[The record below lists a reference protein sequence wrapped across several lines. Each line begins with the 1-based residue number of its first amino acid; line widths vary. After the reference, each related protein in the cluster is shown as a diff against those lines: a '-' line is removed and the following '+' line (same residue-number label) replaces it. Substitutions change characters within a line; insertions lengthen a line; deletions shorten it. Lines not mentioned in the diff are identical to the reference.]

1 MARLFVMHHA
11 TCARKA
17 LHALIEKG
25 APIETVEV
33 ERSFLVTPEYRR
45 MNPDGLVPTLLLDD
59 GGVLV
64 ESTIIMRY
72 IDEAYAGPSLTPA
85 DPLRRA
91 RMNLW
96 MKLIDEKYFPGLGWP
111 TFATF
116 LRQMF
121 GDPLDEARLQAMLDT
136 LTDYVIR
143 VTREDCIR
151 LGLDS
156 GFVTAGLARLREML
170 DRMEASLADHDWLA
184 DDKLTLAD
192 SAMAAIM
199 LRLHEFGLAPAWEGR
214 LPRVT
219 DWWQRLAARP
229 SMRQLIDLADPGL
242 LAELTGSAEEARPY
256 FLTRLR

>member
-1 MARLFVMHHA
+1 MARLYVMHHA

-17 LHALIEKG
+17 LHALLEKG

-33 ERSFLVTPEYRR
+33 ERSYLVTPEYRR
-45 MNPDGLVPTLLLDD
+45 MNPDGVVPTLLLDD
-59 GGVLV
+59 GAVLV
-64 ESTIIMRY
+64 ESTVIMRY
-72 IDEAYAGPSLTPA
+72 IDEAYGGPSLTPA

-116 LRQMF
+116 LKQMF
-121 GDPLDEARLQAMLDT
+121 GDPLDEVRLQAMLDS
-136 LTDYVIR
+136 LTDYIIR

-151 LGLDS
+151 HGLDS
-156 GFVTAGLARLREML
+156 GFVAVGLARLREML
-170 DRMEASLADHDWLA
+170 DRMEASLADHHWLA
-184 DDKLTLAD
+184 DDTLTLAD

-199 LRLHEFGLAPAWEGR
+199 LRLDEFGLAPAWESR

-219 DWWQRLAARP
+219 DWYRRLAARP
-229 SMRQLIDLADPGL
+229 SMQRLVDLADPAL
-242 LAELTGSAEEARPY
+242 LAELTGSVEAARPY
-256 FLTRLR
+256 LLARLS

>member
-17 LHALIEKG
+17 LHALLEKG

-33 ERSFLVTPEYRR
+33 ERAFLVTPEYRA

-59 GGVLV
+59 GAVLV
-64 ESTIIMRY
+64 ESTVIMRY
-72 IDEAYAGPSLTPA
+72 IDEAHDGPSLTPA

-91 RMNLW
+91 GMNLW

-116 LRQMF
+116 LRKMF
-121 GDPLDEARLQAMLDT
+121 GDPLDEERLRAMLAT
-136 LTDYVIR
+136 MTDHIIR

-151 LGLDS
+151 KGLESDY
-156 GFVTAGLARLREML
+156 VPAGLARLREML
-170 DRMEASLADHDWLA
+170 DRMEESLGRHAWLA

-199 LRLHEFGLAPAWEGR
+199 LRLDEFGLAPAWQGR

-219 DWWQRLAARP
+219 DWYKRLAARP
-229 SMRQLIDLADPGL
+229 SMQRLVDLADPAL
-242 LAELTGSAEEARPY
+242 LAQLTGSVDEERPY
-256 FLTRLR
+256 LLARLS

>member
-1 MARLFVMHHA
+1 MACLFVMHHA

-25 APIETVEV
+25 APVETVEV
-33 ERSFLVTPEYRR
+33 DRAYLVTPEYRR

-59 GGVLV
+59 GTVLV

-72 IDEAYAGPSLTPA
+72 LDEAYDGPSLQPT

-96 MKLIDEKYFPGLGWP
+96 LKLIDEKYFVGLGWP

-116 LRQMF
+116 LRKMF
-121 GDPLDEARLQAMLDT
+121 GDPLDEARLQSMLGS
-136 LTDYVIR
+136 LTDHVIR

-151 LGLDS
+151 KGLDS
-156 GFVTAGLARLREML
+156 DFVPAGLARLREML
-170 DRMEASLADHDWLA
+170 ERMEASLADHGWLA
-184 DDKLTLAD
+184 DDRLTLAD

-199 LRLHEFGLAPAWEGR
+199 LRLQEFGLSAAWEGR

-219 DWWQRLAARP
+219 DWWQRLSARP
-229 SMRQLIDLADPGL
+229 SMQQLIDLADPAL
-242 LAELTGSAEEARPY
+242 LAELTGSVDEERPY
-256 FLTRLR
+256 LLAQLS

>member
-33 ERSFLVTPEYRR
+33 DRAYLVTPEYRR

-59 GGVLV
+59 GNVLV

-72 IDEAYAGPSLTPA
+72 LDEAYDGPSLQPA

-91 RMNLW
+91 QMDLW
-96 MKLIDEKYFPGLGWP
+96 MKLIDEKYFVGLGWP

-116 LRQMF
+116 LRKMF
-121 GDPLDEARLQAMLDT
+121 GDPLDEARLQAMLDS
-136 LTDYVIR
+136 LTDHVIR

-151 LGLDS
+151 KGLQSDY
-156 GFVTAGLARLREML
+156 VPAGLARLREML
-170 DRMEASLADHDWLA
+170 DRMETALGRHPWLA
-184 DDKLTLAD
+184 DEKLTLAD
-192 SAMAAIM
+192 SAMSAIM
-199 LRLHEFGLAPAWEGR
+199 LRLHEFGLSPAWEGR

-219 DWWQRLAARP
+219 DWWRRLSARP
-229 SMRQLIDLADPGL
+229 SMQRLIDLADPEL
-242 LAELTGSAEEARPY
+242 LAQLTGSVDEERPY
-256 FLTRLR
+256 LLSRLS